1 MATLSSETAPAAAA
15 RSPFRFRGERGPI
28 VAFAVFLIA
37 VATLVGV
44 NPQPIGYFDVST
56 ISASAATLAL
66 AAIGETIVIL
76 AGGLDL
82 SAGAVVSLVNV
93 VLVTQ
98 LGTAELGVVP
108 YTALATL
115 IALGIGAGVGAL
127 NGFLVGYLRLQSIVV
142 TLATMFVCQG
152 AALLILRY
160 PGGEVSYDF
169 ALVFVGDVIPELLPA
184 PIVVMAIAVLVWL
197 YIRTSRI
204 GIALYATGSDPV
216 AAAYNRVDV
225 PFTRFMSFTLGGA
238 FFGAAGLFITANTGS
253 GDPLI
258 GATMLLKVFAAV
270 VLGGTLIRGGRG
282 GAVGTVFGALT
293 LTIVVN
299 IFLVLGVR
307 TFYVPMVEGAI
318 LILAVLGFTG
328 VRNLPLTAYLK
339 GLRQHTA
346 TTAGTASATPF
357 APFLAAAPAAG
368 ETPGWLVRNAPT
380 LRIVIPAYILLAATI
395 AAMAAVNWQS
405 FTFGNYLVTL
415 LVFGTFL
422 AILGL
427 GQGAVIIAGGL
438 DLSIAWAIT
447 FPAIVVTTFAN
458 GSDAQ
463 AVWAIP
469 LALGLG
475 ALIGLINGTLIV
487 GFRLSP
493 IIATLA
499 VASVLEGVTLVF
511 SGGAPTGAAPPM
523 LAAFVNGAVLG
534 LPPIVWFL
542 FVFVVA
548 ATLVLNF
555 SAFGRRLRAT
565 GSGELVA
572 RLSGVRTGSIVL
584 LAYIISGFCAALVGL
599 LLAGFTAQAYYD
611 MGRPYLLAS
620 IAVVVLGGVSITGGR
635 GHYLGIFGGALVF
648 TALSSLLA
656 STSLPEAVRSIIYGV
671 VLLGAVAMLRD
682 RQTN

>member
-1 MATLSSETAPAAAA
+1 MAVTSSDAPAIGAV
-15 RSPFRFRGERGPI
+15 RTSPFARGERGPVI
-28 VAFAVFLIA
+28 ALAVFAIA
-37 VATLVGV
+37 VLALVGV
-44 NPQPIGYFDVST
+44 NPQPLSYFDMST
-56 ISASAATLAL
+56 ISASAGTLAL
-66 AAIGETIVIL
+66 AAIGETIVVL

-93 VLVTQ
+93 ILVTQ

-108 YTALATL
+108 YTALAML
-115 IALGIGAGVGAL
+115 ISLGVGGAVGAI
-127 NGFLVGYLRLQSIVV
+127 NGLLVGYLRLQSIVV

-169 ALVFVGDVIPELLPA
+169 ALVFVGDVIPGILPA
-184 PIVVMAIAVLVWL
+184 PIVVVAIALLVWFF
-197 YIRTSRI
+197 IRNTRL
-204 GIALYATGSDPV
+204 GLALYATGSDPL
-216 AAAYNRVDV
+216 AASYNRVDV
-225 PFTRFMSFTLGGA
+225 RFTRFMSFTLGGM

-270 VLGGTLIRGGRG
+270 VLGGTLIGGGRG
-282 GAVGTVFGALT
+282 GALGTVFGALT
-293 LTIVVN
+293 LTIIVN

-307 TFYVPMVEGAI
+307 TFVVPIVEGVV
-318 LILAVLGFTG
+318 LILAVLGFTELRDLPFIAFLKTLRG
-328 VRNLPLTAYLK
+328 RATTGSRAVSAALLPLP
-339 GLRQHTA
+339 R
-346 TTAGTASATPF
+346 
-357 APFLAAAPAAG
+357 APKETLAP
-368 ETPGWLVRNAPT
+368 PGWFVRNAPT
-380 LRIVIPAYILLAATI
+380 LRIVLPAYILLAAAMI
-395 AAMAAVNWQS
+395 AMAAVNWES

-415 LVFGTFL
+415 LVFGAFL

-438 DLSIAWAIT
+438 DLSIAWTIT

-475 ALIGLINGTLIV
+475 ALIGLANGALVV

-499 VASVLEGVTLVF
+499 VGSILEGVALVF

-523 LAAFVNGAVLG
+523 LTAFVNGRFLG

-542 FVFVVA
+542 FLFAVA
-548 ATLVLNF
+548 ATLILNF

-565 GSGELVA
+565 GSSEWIA
-572 RLSGVRTGSIVL
+572 RLSGVRTRSVIVL
-584 LAYIISGFCAALVGL
+584 AYVLSGFCAALVGL

-620 IAVVVLGGVSITGGR
+620 IAVVVLGGTSITGGR

-656 STSLPEAVRSIIYGV
+656 STSLPEAVRSIVYGI

>member
-1 MATLSSETAPAAAA
+1 MAITSSDPRAVTRATT
-15 RSPFRFRGERGPI
+15 RWHLGGERGPK
-28 VAFAVFLIA
+28 VALLVVVVAIA
-37 VATLVGV
+37 ALVAV
-44 NPQPIGYFDVST
+44 NPQPIGYFDIST

-82 SAGAVVSLVNV
+82 SAGAVVSLVSV

-98 LGTAELGVVP
+98 LGTADLGVVP
-108 YTALATL
+108 YTLAATA
-115 IALGIGAGVGAL
+115 IALGVGAAIGAV
-127 NGFLVGYLRLQSIVV
+127 NGFLVGYMRLQSIVV
-142 TLATMFVCQG
+142 TLASMFVCQG

-169 ALVFVGDVIPELLPA
+169 ALVFVGDVIPEVLPA
-184 PIVVMAIAVLVWL
+184 PVVVVAVALLVWL
-197 YIRTSRI
+197 FIRSTRLGLS
-204 GIALYATGSDPV
+204 LYATGSDPG
-216 AAAYNRVDV
+216 AATYNRVNV
-225 PFTRFMSFTLGGA
+225 PFTRFLSFTLGGT

-270 VLGGTLIRGGRG
+270 VLGGTLIGGGRG

-293 LTIVVN
+293 LTIIVN

-307 TFYVPMVEGAI
+307 TFFVPIVEGI
-318 LILAVLGFTG
+318 VLILAVLGFTG
-328 VRNLPLTAYLK
+328 LRNLPITALLK
-339 GLRQHTA
+339 AVSGRA
-346 TTAGTASATPF
+346 AAVTAGTTALTGLLTP
-357 APFLAAAPAAG
+357 AVAA
-368 ETPGWLVRNAPT
+368 ERDIPGWLTRNAPA
-380 LRIVIPAYILLAATI
+380 LRVVLPAYILLAATVI
-395 AAMAAVNWQS
+395 AMAVVNWQS

-415 LVFGTFL
+415 LVFGAFL

-438 DLSIAWAIT
+438 DLSVAWAIT

-458 GSDAQ
+458 GSDTA
-463 AVWAIP
+463 AIWAIP

-475 ALIGLINGTLIV
+475 ALIGLVNGMLVV

-499 VASVLEGVTLVF
+499 VGSVLEGIALVF

-523 LAAFVNGAVLG
+523 LAAFVNGRFLG

-542 FVFVVA
+542 FAFVVV
-548 ATLVLNF
+548 ATLVINY

-565 GSGELVA
+565 GSGEWVA
-572 RLSGVRTGSIVL
+572 RLSGVRTGSVVVRAYVL
-584 LAYIISGFCAALVGL
+584 SGFCAALVGL

-611 MGRPYLLAS
+611 MGKPYLLAS
-620 IAVVVLGGVSITGGR
+620 IAVVVVGGTSITGGR

-656 STSLPEAVRSIIYGV
+656 STSLPEAMRSIIYGV

>member
-1 MATLSSETAPAAAA
+1 MSVTSAAPAVAALRPA
-15 RSPFRFRGERGPI
+15 SLFATERGTL
-28 VAFAVFLIA
+28 VAMAVFAIA
-37 VATLVGV
+37 VLLLVAI
-44 NPQPIGYFDVST
+44 NPQPLSYFDLST
-56 ISASAATLAL
+56 ISASAGTLAL
-66 AAIGETIVIL
+66 AAIGATIVII

-93 VLVTQ
+93 VLVAQ

-108 YTALATL
+108 YTLTAMA
-115 IALGIGAGVGAL
+115 IALGLGGAIGAV
-127 NGFLVGYLRLQSIVV
+127 NGLLVGYLRLQSIVV

-152 AALLILRY
+152 AALLILPY

-169 ALVFVGDVIPELLPA
+169 ALVFIGDVVPNALPA
-184 PIVVMAIAVLVWL
+184 PIAVV
-197 YIRTSRI
+197 
-204 GIALYATGSDPV
+204 GIALAAWTFIRNTRLGIAFYATGSDPQ

-225 PFTRFMSFTLGGA
+225 RFTRFMSFVLGGM
-238 FFGAAGLFITANTGS
+238 FYGAAGLFITANTGS

-270 VLGGTLIRGGRG
+270 VLGGTLIGGGRG

-293 LTIVVN
+293 LTVIVN

-307 TFYVPMVEGAI
+307 TFVVPIVEGLV
-318 LILAVLGFTG
+318 LIAAVLGFSGLSHLPAWAFLRGLPGRLSGASARPPTPFS
-328 VRNLPLTAYLK
+328 LPLHA
-339 GLRQHTA
+339 
-346 TTAGTASATPF
+346 ASPEV
-357 APFLAAAPAAG
+357 AAPNWTSRHAA
-368 ETPGWLVRNAPT
+368 T
-380 LRIVIPAYILLAATI
+380 LRIVLPAYVLLAATMI
-395 AAMAAVNWQS
+395 AMAAVNWSS
-405 FTFGNYLVTL
+405 FSFGTYLVTL
-415 LVFGTFL
+415 LVFAAFL

-438 DLSIAWAIT
+438 DLSVAWAIT
-447 FPAIVVTTFAN
+447 FPAIVVTTYAN
-458 GSDAQ
+458 GSDAA

-469 LALGLG
+469 LALALG
-475 ALIGLINGTLIV
+475 TLIGLVNGALVV

-499 VASVLEGVTLVF
+499 VGSVLEGVALVF
-511 SGGAPTGAAPPM
+511 SGGAPTGAAPPV
-523 LAAFVNGAVLG
+523 LIGFVNGRVAG

-542 FVFVVA
+542 IAFVVV

-565 GSGELVA
+565 GSNAWAA
-572 RLSGVRTGSIVL
+572 RLSGVRTGSVVI
-584 LAYIISGFCAALVGL
+584 LAYVISGFCAALVGL

-611 MGRPYLLAS
+611 MGKPYLLAS
-620 IAVVVLGGVSITGGR
+620 IAVVVLGGTSITGGR
-635 GHYLGIFGGALVF
+635 GHYIGILGGALVF

-656 STSLPEAVRSIIYGV
+656 STSLPEAVRSIIYGI

-682 RQTN
+682 RQSS

>member
-1 MATLSSETAPAAAA
+1 MAVTSSDTPAIGAMRAPA
-15 RSPFRFRGERGPI
+15 FLRGERGP
-28 VAFAVFLIA
+28 LIA
-37 VATLVGV
+37 FVVFVIAVLALVAV
-44 NPQPIGYFDVST
+44 NPQPLSYFDLST
-56 ISASAATLAL
+56 ISASAGTLAL
-66 AAIGETIVIL
+66 AAIGETIVVL

-93 VLVTQ
+93 ILVTQ

-108 YTALATL
+108 YTALAVL
-115 IALGIGAGVGAL
+115 IALGVGGGIGAI
-127 NGFLVGYLRLQSIVV
+127 NGLLVGYLRLQAIVV

-169 ALVFVGDVIPELLPA
+169 ALVFIGDVIPGILPA
-184 PIVVMAIAVLVWL
+184 PIVVVAVALLVWFFVRNTRL
-197 YIRTSRI
+197 
-204 GIALYATGSDPV
+204 GVALYATGSDPS

-225 PFTRFMSFTLGGA
+225 RFTRFMSFTLGGM

-258 GATMLLKVFAAV
+258 GAAMLLKVFAAV
-270 VLGGTLIRGGRG
+270 VLGGTLIGGGRG
-282 GAVGTVFGALT
+282 GALGTVFGALT
-293 LTIVVN
+293 LTIIVN

-307 TFYVPMVEGAI
+307 TFVVPIVEGI
-318 LILAVLGFTG
+318 VLILAVLGFTG
-328 VRNLPLTAYLK
+328 LRNLPVVAFLKSLPGRAAAGSRVGTTNQSPLLPTAGEALTA
-339 GLRQHTA
+339 
-346 TTAGTASATPF
+346 
-357 APFLAAAPAAG
+357 
-368 ETPGWLVRNAPT
+368 PGWLVRSAPT
-380 LRIVIPAYILLAATI
+380 LRIVLPAYILLVATMV
-395 AAMAAVNWQS
+395 AMAVVNWES

-415 LVFGTFL
+415 LVFGAFL

-438 DLSIAWAIT
+438 DLSVAWTIT

-463 AVWAIP
+463 AIWAIP

-475 ALIGLINGTLIV
+475 ALIGWINGTFVV

-499 VASVLEGVTLVF
+499 VGSILEGVALVF

-523 LAAFVNGAVLG
+523 LAAFVNGRFLG

-542 FVFVVA
+542 FAFVVA
-548 ATLVLNF
+548 ATLILNF

-565 GSGELVA
+565 GSSEWIA
-572 RLSGVRTGSIVL
+572 RLSGVRTGSVIVS
-584 LAYIISGFCAALVGL
+584 AYVLSGFCAALVGL

-611 MGRPYLLAS
+611 MGKPYLLAS
-620 IAVVVLGGVSITGGR
+620 IAVVVLGGTSITGGR

-656 STSLPEAVRSIIYGV
+656 STSLPEAVRSIIYGI

>member
-1 MATLSSETAPAAAA
+1 
-15 RSPFRFRGERGPI
+15 
-28 VAFAVFLIA
+28 
-37 VATLVGV
+37 
-44 NPQPIGYFDVST
+44 
-56 ISASAATLAL
+56 
-66 AAIGETIVIL
+66 
-76 AGGLDL
+76 
-82 SAGAVVSLVNV
+82 
-93 VLVTQ
+93 
-98 LGTAELGVVP
+98 
-108 YTALATL
+108 
-115 IALGIGAGVGAL
+115 
-127 NGFLVGYLRLQSIVV
+127 
-142 TLATMFVCQG
+142 
-152 AALLILRY
+152 
-160 PGGEVSYDF
+160 
-169 ALVFVGDVIPELLPA
+169 
-184 PIVVMAIAVLVWL
+184 
-197 YIRTSRI
+197 
-204 GIALYATGSDPV
+204 
-216 AAAYNRVDV
+216 
-225 PFTRFMSFTLGGA
+225 
-238 FFGAAGLFITANTGS
+238 
-253 GDPLI
+253 
-258 GATMLLKVFAAV
+258 

-307 TFYVPMVEGAI
+307 TFYVPIVEGAI
-318 LILAVLGFTG
+318 LILAALGFTG
-328 VRNLPLTAYLK
+328 IRNLPLTGYFKSLSHRVTGA
-339 GLRQHTA
+339 
-346 TTAGTASATPF
+346 AGAARATP
-357 APFLAAAPAAG
+357 PARVNPAVPADR
-368 ETPGWLVRNAPT
+368 ETPSWFVRNAPT
-380 LRIVIPAYILLAATI
+380 LRIVVPAYILLAATI
-395 AAMAAVNWQS
+395 AAMAIVNWQS
-405 FTFGNYLVTL
+405 FTFGNYLVAL
-415 LVFGTFL
+415 LVFGAFL

-427 GQGAVIIAGGL
+427 GQSAVIIAGGL
-438 DLSIAWAIT
+438 DLSIAWTIT

-458 GSDAQ
+458 GSDAR

-469 LALGLG
+469 LALALG

-565 GSGELVA
+565 GSGEWVA
-572 RLSGVRTGSIVL
+572 RLSGVRTGSIIL
-584 LAYIISGFCAALVGL
+584 LAYVLSGFCAALVGL

-611 MGRPYLLAS
+611 MGKPYLLAS

-635 GHYLGIFGGALVF
+635 GHYLGVFGGALVF

-671 VLLGAVAMLRD
+671 VLLGAVTMLRD